1 MQRDCTLNVPI
12 VQSHFVFTA
21 PLSIRLAGL
30 FSFSIISMTIEHSNH
45 IHIAVRPAKLTP
57 SGQRYEAR
65 CGKDIIATSRTPFLA
80 AARALIDRGHS
91 PDMVLTMSH
100 EGDNTDS
107 LRSTLGAAAGLRV
120 VENDTAGPRFG
131 RYRPPPAEGG
141 FPVVTGRARTA
152 GSGPSCVVLHETA
165 GAAL

>member
-1 MQRDCTLNVPI
+1 M
-12 VQSHFVFTA
+12 TA
-21 PLSIRLAGL
+21 PIRTTHSPAEHPLGGVFWFL
-30 FSFSIISMTIEHSNH
+30 TITIMTKENSDQ
-45 IHIAVRPAKLTP
+45 IHITVRPAKLTP

-100 EGDNTDS
+100 EGHDTVA
-107 LRSTLGAAAGLRV
+107 LRSTLRAAASLRV

-131 RYRPPPAEGG
+131 RYRPPPAEGR
-141 FPVVTGRARTA
+141 FPVVTGRAKTA
-152 GSGPSCVVLHETA
+152 GSGSACVVPHETA
-165 GAAL
+165 GAAQ